1 MEINEEKIKHYIE
14 RGYID
19 TNDHA
24 KYKYIVEIL
33 RFINI

>member
-24 KYKYIVEIL
+24 KFKYIEKY
-33 RFINI
+33 